1 MMAITIRDTEKHEEM
16 LSKLKELT
24 KTSTMS
30 KALVQ
35 GGYDALKYQELYQK
49 ERMLNEKLK
58 RKLYDNELVVNDY
71 LDALK
76 GLQSIVE

>member
-1 MMAITIRDTEKHEEM
+1 MAITIRDTDQHEEM

-24 KTSTMS
+24 RTSTMS

-35 GGYDALKYQELYQK
+35 GGYDALKFQELYQK

-58 RKLYDNELVVNDY
+58 RKLYDNELAVTDY

-76 GLQSIVE
+76 GLQSVVD

>member
-1 MMAITIRDTEKHEEM
+1 MAITIRDTDQHEEM

-24 KTSTMS
+24 QTSTMS

-58 RKLYDNELVVNDY
+58 RKLYDNELAVTDY

-76 GLQSIVE
+76 GLQSVVD

>member
-1 MMAITIRDTEKHEEM
+1 
-16 LSKLKELT
+16 
-24 KTSTMS
+24 MS

-58 RKLYDNELVVNDY
+58 RKLYDNELAVTDY

-76 GLQSIVE
+76 GLQSVVD

>member
-1 MMAITIRDTEKHEEM
+1 M

-24 KTSTMS
+24 RTSTMS

-58 RKLYDNELVVNDY
+58 RKLYDNELAVTDY

-76 GLQSIVE
+76 GLQSVVD

>member
-1 MMAITIRDTEKHEEM
+1 MAITIRDTEKHEEM

-58 RKLYDNELVVNDY
+58 RKLYDNELAVNDY

>member
-1 MMAITIRDTEKHEEM
+1 MAITIRDTDQHEEM

-24 KTSTMS
+24 RPSTLS

-58 RKLYDNELVVNDY
+58 RKLYDNELAVTDY

-76 GLQSIVE
+76 GLQSVVD

>member
-1 MMAITIRDTEKHEEM
+1 MAITIRYTDQHEEM
-16 LSKLKELT
+16 LSKLKELART
-24 KTSTMS
+24 FTMS

-35 GGYDALKYQELYQK
+35 GGYDALKYHELYQK

-58 RKLYDNELVVNDY
+58 RKLYNNEMAVNDY

-76 GLQSIVE
+76 GLESVVE

>member
-1 MMAITIRDTEKHEEM
+1 MAITIRDTDQHEVM

-24 KTSTMS
+24 RTSTMS

-58 RKLYDNELVVNDY
+58 RKLYDNELAVTDY

-76 GLQSIVE
+76 GLQSVVD

>member
-1 MMAITIRDTEKHEEM
+1 MAITIRDTDQHEEM

-24 KTSTMS
+24 RTSTMS

-58 RKLYDNELVVNDY
+58 RKLYDNELAVTDY

-76 GLQSIVE
+76 VMD

>member
-1 MMAITIRDTEKHEEM
+1 MAITIRDTDQHEEM

-24 KTSTMS
+24 RTSTMS

-49 ERMLNEKLK
+49 ERILNEKLK
-58 RKLYDNELVVNDY
+58 RKLYDNELAVTDY

-76 GLQSIVE
+76 GLQSVVD